1 MTAIVIQSLFLF
13 VLCPCVLGGVLAYM
27 NCKPRFA
34 AVVECPS
41 CGTALQVGSIQTLR
55 ALHGKPVWRVCRNC
69 LDAEQAELRADPA
82 FNEFVDTMRA
92 LVPDQTPHP
101 QEERPCH

>member
-13 VLCPCVLGGVLAYM
+13 VLCPAFIGGVLAYM
-27 NCKPRFA
+27 MSRDSL
-34 AVVECPS
+34 AVRAECPR
-41 CGTALQVGSIQTLR
+41 CGVAEEFCSIGVLR
-55 ALHGKPVWRVCRNC
+55 AQGGHAKLRYCAKC
-69 LDAEQAELRADPA
+69 DAENQAALFGDP
-82 FNEFVDTMRA
+82 EFEIFVQTMRA